1 MGRRDESRRG
11 TDEQREVGVQRAEQ
25 TGQAAPARA
34 TSDGRSAPQTATV
47 QGAGQRDAVRLDAAG
62 VRRWAATAGVVLAE
76 RRHELD
82 ALNVFPVADS
92 DTGTNLY
99 LTFAEAAA
107 AVEREG
113 GAAPTDAV
121 VRAFARAAVRAARGN
136 SGVIVGQYVAVLCA
150 ELAAGAGR
158 PLDAPALAR
167 GLERAATAAHGAV
180 AHPVEGTVLTVARAV
195 EAAAV
200 RSLVAAG
207 RPADPVAVL
216 DEALDEGLGALART
230 AGQLPALA
238 AAGVHD
244 AGAWGLLLIL
254 EALARALGSP
264 HPPREPLATVGATD
278 EPCPHD
284 EHTPDDGGDLE
295 VMYLVAAPAGTGV
308 DVAHELRTA
317 LDAVGGSVA
326 VVGAEGLWQ
335 AHVHTDD
342 AAAAIAVPHA
352 YAALGVTQE
361 QVSVRH
367 LLRQSGVH
375 GARRPGL
382 GLVAVT
388 TCPGLAADLARAGA
402 VVVVAHDGVP
412 TAAALDRALDD
423 TGAEHVLVLSAPGLG
438 EVRHRGGLGD
448 VVVDVLDHV
457 TEVQL
462 TVGAATLA
470 SGARLA
476 PDTLLDEVRSAV
488 DAVRCVEV
496 PAGADPV
503 EVLHGVVD
511 EATAIVTVLVAE
523 QTPPEAVE
531 RLRAHLTA
539 RCPGVEL
546 VELPTGRAGSA
557 IVLGVE

>member
-1 MGRRDESRRG
+1 M
-11 TDEQREVGVQRAEQ
+11 QRAEQ
-25 TGQAAPARA
+25 ARA
-34 TSDGRSAPQTATV
+34 DAATPAARVDAAGDGAS
-47 QGAGQRDAVRLDAAG
+47 LDAAG
-62 VRRWAATAGVVLAE
+62 VRRWAEGARQVLAD

-107 AVEREG
+107 AVGRLAPG
-113 GAAPTDAV
+113 APTADV
-121 VRAFARAAVRAARGN
+121 VRGFARASVRAARGN

-150 ELAAGAGR
+150 ELAAASRRHALDGA
-158 PLDAPALAR
+158 ALAR
-167 GLERAATAAHGAV
+167 ALERAAEAAHDAV
-180 AHPVEGTVLTVARAV
+180 AHPVEGTVLTVAREV
-195 EAAAV
+195 EAAAG
-200 RSLVAAG
+200 RLVAPVSSG
-207 RPADPVAVL
+207 PADAVAVL
-216 DEALDEGLGALART
+216 DTALDEGLDALART
-230 AGQLPALA
+230 SGQLPVLA

-254 EALARALGSP
+254 EALAHALGSS
-264 HPPREPLATVGATD
+264 HPPREPLATAEGDATQ
-278 EPCPHD
+278 CPHD
-284 EHTPDDGGDLE
+284 AHAVDEGGDLE
-295 VMYLVAAPAGTGV
+295 VMYLVAAPAGAPV
-308 DVAHELRTA
+308 DIAHELRTG

-342 AAAAIAVPHA
+342 AAAAIAVPRA

-367 LLRQSGVH
+367 LLSQSGVH

-402 VVVVAHDGVP
+402 VVVVARDGVP
-412 TAAALDRALDD
+412 SDAALDRALDD
-423 TGAEHVLVLSAPGLG
+423 TGADRVLVLSAPGLG

-448 VVVDVLDHV
+448 VVVDVLDAI

-476 PDTLLDEVRSAV
+476 PDTLLEEVRSAV

-511 EATAIVTVLVAE
+511 DATAIVTVLVAE
-523 QTPPEAVE
+523 QTPPAAVE
-531 RLRAHLTA
+531 QLRTHLRAT
-539 RCPGVEL
+539 CPGVEL
-546 VELPTGRAGSA
+546 VELPSGRSGAG